1 MLISD
6 KLGLRI
12 VMDDGLDRGPK
23 KGDPGDQEVEV
34 VADCCEQGVCGVAG
48 LLIQKI
54 TIDAMMMADIN
65 V

>member
-23 KGDPGDQEVEV
+23 KGDPGDQEAEVVSDCGEQGVGGVAGAAFEV
-34 VADCCEQGVCGVAG
+34 VAVHSVA
-48 LLIQKI
+48 
-54 TIDAMMMADIN
+54 
-65 V
+65 